1 MVSKDKK
8 SQPDEIEDWDEIEEV
23 DLSKKR
29 YISDETRAIH
39 SKTTKEKWAK
49 RIYDS
54 QRLNNE
60 ILIERFREVHG
71 DKYDYSKIDYDYKQ
85 RDKHLIIIC
94 PVHGEF
100 TKQYK
105 AHIKGYDCLE
115 CRKDKE
121 RLTKQTKLLSDFK
134 KVHGD
139 R

>member
-49 RIYDS
+49 GIYDS

-94 PVHGEF
+94 PVLSGIPSKIF
-100 TKQYK
+100 SILDKF
-105 AHIKGYDCLE
+105 KGVFSSAF
-115 CRKDKE
+115 
-121 RLTKQTKLLSDFK
+121 LTE
-134 KVHGD
+134 
-139 R
+139 